1 MQQHLLRIILYI
13 HMIHTSS
20 SMYAS
25 NVGCTIVNVDC
36 DDVVCCSDWVVT
48 SVLTIFCSLSDDD
61 DDDDIE
67 SADIDDTTDVA
78 AEGDDTIDD
87 DDEHGAESKT

>member
-1 MQQHLLRIILYI
+1 
-13 HMIHTSS
+13 MIHTSS

-61 DDDDIE
+61 DDIE
-67 SADIDDTTDVA
+67 SADVDDTTDVA

-87 DDEHGAESKT
+87 DDDDKHGAESKT